1 MFILNKL
8 IKFNLFTILILYISI
23 DVVIS
28 YSVLFKIL
36 PFNKIIKQKNRIS
49 NTKINLPIFC
59 LDTSDCPYRQYCCV
73 LLDPILKICCNDPS
87 RSTEYKQPV
96 LIPIPIDNY

>member
-1 MFILNKL
+1 MFISNKL
-8 IKFNLFTILILYISI
+8 IKLSMFTILVLYISI

-28 YSVLFKIL
+28 YSVILNIL
-36 PFNKIIKQKNRIS
+36 PLKIIKQNNRIS
-49 NTKINLPIFC
+49 NKKINFPIFC

-73 LLDPILKICCNDPS
+73 FLDPILKICCNDPS

-96 LIPIPIDNY
+96 LIPIPIDDY